1 MLIYKITCLK
11 NTKSYIGYGA
21 DISTYTCNCSDDL
34 LADCMGLAENIN
46 IEVLV
51 DFKQDVPMEEVLQL
65 RKYFIAKFK
74 TNDKNFGYNTSDTN
88 KRKKLNK
95 KIQVLISTD
104 TENSLMHIIN
114 KDAVLHKK
122 RPVSISK
129 WVRHLIEESIKKQNL

>member
-11 NTKSYIGYGA
+11 NTKSYIGYGV

-51 DFKQDVPMEEVLQL
+51 DFKQDVPMEEVSQL

-74 TNDKNFGYNTSDTN
+74 TNDKSFGYNTSDTN

-129 WVRHLIEESIKKQNL
+129 WVRNLIEETIKKQNL

>member
-1 MLIYKITCLK
+1 MLIYKITCL
-11 NTKSYIGYGA
+11 NNAKSYIGYGA

-34 LADCMGLAENIN
+34 LAGCMGLAENIN
-46 IEVLV
+46 IEVLA
-51 DFKQDVPMEEVLQL
+51 DFKQDVPMEEVSQL
-65 RKYFIAKFK
+65 RTYFIAKFK
-74 TNDKNFGYNTSDTN
+74 TNDKSFGYNTSDTN

-129 WVRHLIEESIKKQNL
+129 WVRNLIEETIKKQNL

>member
-1 MLIYKITCLK
+1 
-11 NTKSYIGYGA
+11 
-21 DISTYTCNCSDDL
+21 
-34 LADCMGLAENIN
+34 
-46 IEVLV
+46 
-51 DFKQDVPMEEVLQL
+51 MEEVLQL
-65 RKYFIAKFK
+65 RNYFIAKFK
-74 TNDKNFGYNTSDTN
+74 TNDKSFGYNTSDTN

-129 WVRHLIEESIKKQNL
+129 WVRNLIEETIKKQNL

>member
-1 MLIYKITCLK
+1 MLIYKITCL
-11 NTKSYIGYGA
+11 NNAKSYIGYGA

-65 RKYFIAKFK
+65 RNYFIAKFK
-74 TNDKNFGYNTSDTN
+74 TNDKSFGYNTSDTN

-129 WVRHLIEESIKKQNL
+129 WVRNLIEETIKKQNL